1 MFSNFTKCWVLYAK
15 IDDYVHV
22 YYAME
27 VYLDSKMRVFVCVC
41 THARAHKLCMNTN
54 VHLIPTC

>member
-1 MFSNFTKCWVLYAK
+1 MLGVLYAK
-15 IDDYVHV
+15 IDDYVRV

-27 VYLDSKMRVFVCVC
+27 VYLESKKCVCVCVC
-41 THARAHKLCMNTN
+41 THAHAHKLCMNTN